1 VRPMVTQKKPKKGKV
16 RLELGERASYRFSIL
31 STRQVSQ
38 MSSVYFNEFGLTG
51 NTWRVLSI
59 IGYYGPMSATEVCE
73 HASLEADKVTRAVD
87 ILSRKQNVLRRRNM
101 QDRRKVVL
109 SLSAKGRR
117 VYDEIERHRYIM
129 ERDLMSVLDA
139 DELDALYG
147 ILDKIEQRADE
158 IFI

>member
-1 VRPMVTQKKPKKGKV
+1 MPDGKAKLKKGEI

-31 STRQVSQ
+31 SARQVTQ
-38 MSSVYFNEFGLTG
+38 MVGVTLKQFGLTG

-87 ILSRKQNVLRRRNM
+87 ILSRKKIVLRRRNRR
-101 QDRRKVVL
+101 DRRKVVL
-109 SLSAKGRR
+109 SLSARGRR
-117 VYDEIERHRYIM
+117 VYDEIERHRHVM
-129 ERDLMSVLDA
+129 EIDLMSVLDA
-139 DELDALYG
+139 DERDALYE

-158 IFI
+158 IFR